1 MVNDDDG
8 CEVVAVV
15 DVAVV
20 VEPYDFVDLLDVT
33 IGLLG
38 RMTGVSGVFGIDG
51 IFLTFVV
58 LVVIINLYFY
68 VRKRFKSYVWQNV
81 LLVCDG
87 DESKNITKTKL
98 MLYSAGYLY

>member
-38 RMTGVSGVFGIDG
+38 RMTGV
-51 IFLTFVV
+51 
-58 LVVIINLYFY
+58 
-68 VRKRFKSYVWQNV
+68 
-81 LLVCDG
+81 
-87 DESKNITKTKL
+87 
-98 MLYSAGYLY
+98 